1 MIQGVMPPPPP
12 PPAPLIQ
19 PKPEIKMIMIA
30 DIKIVDRLRKK
41 PTSIESLTASIDC
54 HGLLHPISVTP
65 DNTLIGGYRRIK
77 AFECLGKTEI
87 PCIVADPKINRT
99 QAEYDENIVRAD
111 FAFEDIAEIYKLV
124 PASRVGHRPKKTEER
139 EENDNDENVGNLP
152 TFPKGPSDI
161 VTGMI
166 VGHSEQDVNKIVKL
180 VDAARENPELQYLVD
195 QVDSRDKKLNV
206 TIKEYL
212 HFKTPNPCSTNV
224 LYIFSV
230 VISTFWLLG

>member
-1 MIQGVMPPPPP
+1 MTQAVMPPPPP
-12 PPAPLIQ
+12 PPPPS
-19 PKPEIKMIMIA
+19 PKPVIENVKIS
-30 DIKIVDRLRKK
+30 DIKIGNRLRKK
-41 PTSIESLTASIDC
+41 PTDIESLAASIVRS
-54 HGLLHPISVTP
+54 GLLHPISVTP
-65 DNTLIGGYRRIK
+65 DNTLIGGYRRLK
-77 AFECLGKTEI
+77 AFEYLGKTEI

-111 FAFEDIAEIYKLV
+111 FALEDIAEIYKLV

-139 EENDNDENVGNLP
+139 EENDNHENVGNLP

-230 VISTFWLLG
+230 VISTFWQLG